1 MPHRLLRKNGRR
13 MLLCIFQEGRVSTVK
28 NTLFQKLTG
37 TAVSL
42 SLLLSSA
49 DFLPRTAASD
59 TVYTALTVCDGIGT
73 ASLSAGG
80 VGLSVTCPADAGLP
94 DGTLL
99 SFEEIGSDSARYSSY
114 FAQSDAAVSGDLTY
128 ARFFDISFLYE
139 GAVIEPAAP
148 VSVGLTYDRPEL
160 DAPTDQIQTDVI
172 HFAAG
177 QPVLMDAALEQ
188 DVPQTDG
195 VSDRMTFETDSFSAY
210 GILFYHSDDH
220 QIGSRLDGMSF
231 ALANWNQPVT
241 ATGRQT
247 NVPALMGA
255 YKQNSRLASRAVT
268 VYPASQIDAGTDS
281 FTHYIISDTDVT
293 EWTFTWISDNNYYI
307 TAQVDGV
314 TKYLTLYSYNVTVNG
329 SSGGRVELLDAPD
342 PDGYSVITVQN
353 NGTGNNADKL
363 RLVNKNLW
371 ALNLKGQNISNGYQ
385 TYLNTNNSQWTEWFV
400 PAILTDASVHTD
412 QPVNI
417 VTHTADKVSVS
428 DTERL
433 TDGTNVVIYSKV
445 WDNDAREYVNYAIDG
460 SGKLVRVWE
469 SGGVIQWKDKETTG
483 LYWQFIQHGD
493 SGYYDFYNPV
503 TGMYLAPQNGQILS
517 NSTIGVTLN
526 GRENGEYTSTLEA
539 WDNNVWSWYG
549 FRYTNGLTVQPVP
562 DTQSAQ
568 MCFAVQRPEGE
579 FLPVGTVD
587 SKAAGITIKMYDYPS
602 DAVQNSILIN
612 KQYVEGGGAITGLV
626 ENQIGGD
633 GFPVA
638 TQGSHKS
645 LAPLFTD
652 GAVGAEREVNH
663 LFIKSTYDE
672 TGYFEYSCF
681 DTSAFLMKQDGSG
694 GSPSEEGYDGVYDFT
709 VRQELVSP
717 GNNNQY
723 SSKRGNFLPYNGP
736 QAGENGSSART
747 NLYLPN
753 NQSIPDENPRKGEHL
768 YTKTYNT
775 VDHYFGMSIDAQFM
789 IPENGCDDNG
799 NPLIFEFTGDDDF
812 WLFVDDVLVLD
823 LGGIHNALNGKI
835 DFSTGEVLTYKGHND
850 GGYNRVKLVDCFRAA
865 GVFPD
870 GTPWDESLVASY
882 FKNDGSFESDEGIF
896 KDYSSHSMKIYYMER
911 GAGASNLKLRFN
923 LATVPERSIFLEK
936 KLTGTQTTDYSNT
949 RYAYQLYYRM
959 AGSTEF
965 TLYENPA
972 DEASKAHYE
981 KQNGLVPYDA
991 EAVINGT
998 EYQNVFYLR
1007 AGEKAEFTMP
1017 GRETEYYFKE
1027 IGVLN
1032 QEYDYVNINGERAY
1046 DSDFHT
1052 TGEKA
1057 YAEVASD
1064 ADTVLGRKRVIYENH
1079 IDPDYL
1085 KKLIVTKRLVTLVS
1099 GSETDVDNDRTGF
1112 EFQVYFLD
1120 EAGEPVPYRKGEYYV
1135 TDADGFYYTYVNG
1148 KLSKYGKE
1156 KTVCGVSGNNGSIAG
1171 IPDGLSVVIENLLPT
1186 TEFMIEE
1193 QDDKIP
1199 AGYER
1204 LRYERDGGTYHLIAG
1219 KDINYGIIRENTNAH
1234 MNVVNQKGFG
1244 ITVDKDWGDRDYTEA
1259 HDPIYIALFAQSPD
1273 GPVYVPDT
1281 FRELVS
1287 PNTSVYYFSDAEE
1300 ANRFS
1305 AMEVRPDSI
1314 QPADWG
1320 GSTDAVTD
1328 CAPYAAG
1335 DTVSLSAV
1343 TTNGETHEFAY
1354 QVGYEQGEIGGT
1366 GMNTR
1371 RDTITNARNH
1381 LQIVKQSAEGAP
1393 LSGAVFRLTDIT
1405 GGGEVLLGSFTS
1417 DAGGLVTN
1425 AYFTAEH
1432 SYRLTELSAPDG
1444 FHPLTESITVNV
1456 DADGQIHVQ
1465 YAGDADDIVFAANES
1480 GGVLTVKNRPG
1491 RLNLRKTDTAGNPLR
1506 GAVFRLWR
1514 YDVSEGRRFALADA
1528 DALISDENGIFC
1540 HRALTSGYY
1549 LIEEV
1554 TPPSGYAMPGY
1565 DVVMHIR
1572 LADNAVDQL
1581 YTVEYDSETGTYQ
1594 RGADRLG
1601 EWASEADGSTTVS
1614 LPNSPVTANLI
1625 IRKTIDGIDATKGY
1639 PAFLFRAVQRKDGDG
1654 NTVSDGPEFIR
1665 MITFDA
1671 SDTAPDKEVQISG
1684 LPVGTYLVEELGTR
1698 WYTPAGVTVSGDDS
1712 AVIGSPSAAS
1722 VTMRSPEPVTVSFR
1736 NEMQP
1741 DSGSGYT
1748 AYAENRI
1755 RYAGGSGE

>member
-1 MPHRLLRKNGRR
+1 M
-13 MLLCIFQEGRVSTVK
+13 
-28 NTLFQKLTG
+28 
-37 TAVSL
+37 
-42 SLLLSSA
+42 LLSSA
-49 DFLPRTAASD
+49 DFLPHTAAAD
-59 TVYTALTVCDGIGT
+59 TAFTTVTSCGNGRY
-73 ASLSAGG
+73 AGSLSADG
-80 VGLSVTCPADAGLP
+80 VQLSVSFTEEAGIP
-94 DGTLL
+94 EGTMLAL
-99 SFEEIGSDSARYSSY
+99 SEVAEYSARYSSY
-114 FAQSDAAVSGDLTY
+114 FAQSDAALRGCELTY
-128 ARFFDISFLYE
+128 ARFFDISFRYA
-139 GAVIEPAAP
+139 GRAIEPDAP
-148 VSVGLTYDRPEL
+148 VSVEITYDRPMLNEP
-160 DAPTDQIQTDVI
+160 DGAIQTDVI

-177 QPVLMDAALEQ
+177 QPVLMGAELEQ
-188 DVPQTDG
+188 NVPRTRTL
-195 VSDRMTFETDSFSAY
+195 SDRMSFETDSFSAY
-210 GILFYHSDDH
+210 GILFYHNDDH
-220 QIGSRLDGMSF
+220 QIGNELDGMSF

-247 NVPALMGA
+247 NVPALMGT
-255 YKQNSRLASRAVT
+255 YKQNSRLASKAVT

-293 EWTFTWISDNNYYI
+293 EWTFTWISGNDYYI

-314 TKYLTLYSYNVTVNG
+314 TKYLSLYSYKVTVNG
-329 SSGGRVELLDAPD
+329 SEGGKVELLDAPD

-363 RLVNKNLW
+363 RLVNRDFW
-371 ALNLKGQNISNGYQ
+371 ALNLKGKNISNGYQ
-385 TYLNTNNSQWTEWFV
+385 TYGPNQTSGEYSEWFV
-400 PAILTDASVHTD
+400 PAILTDANVHGV
-412 QPVNI
+412 QPENI

-483 LYWQFIQHGD
+483 LYWQFIQYGD
-493 SGYYDFYNPV
+493 TGYYEFYNPV

-526 GRENGEYTSTLEA
+526 GRENGEYSSTIEA
-539 WDNNVWSWYG
+539 WDNSVWSWYG
-549 FRYTNGLTVQPVP
+549 FRYTKGLSIQPVP

-568 MCFAVQRPEGE
+568 MCFAVRRPEGE
-579 FLPVGTVD
+579 FLPVETVD
-587 SKAAGITIKMYDYPS
+587 SKAAGITIRMYDYPS
-602 DAVQNSILIN
+602 DRSQNSILVN

-626 ENQIGGD
+626 ENQLGED

-638 TQGSHKS
+638 TLGSHQS

-652 GAVGAEREVNH
+652 GAVGDECEVNH

-672 TGYFEYSCF
+672 TGYYEYSCF
-681 DTSAFLMKQDGSG
+681 DTSAFLMNADGSG
-694 GSPSEEGYDGVYDFT
+694 ASPSQEGYDGVYDFT

-789 IPENGCDDNG
+789 IPEHGCDDNG

-823 LGGIHNALNGKI
+823 LGGIHNALNGRI

-870 GTPWDESLVASY
+870 GTPWDESLVSSY
-882 FKNDGSFESDEGIF
+882 FKNDGSFESDQGIF
-896 KDYSSHSMKIYYMER
+896 RDYSSHSMKIFYMER

-923 LATVPERSIFLEK
+923 LATVPERSVFLEK

-959 AGSTEF
+959 ADSTEF

-972 DEASKAHYE
+972 DEASKAHFE
-981 KQNGLVPYDA
+981 KQNALVPYDS

-998 EYQNVFYLR
+998 AYQNVFYLR

-1017 GRETEYYFKE
+1017 GRETEYYVKE

-1032 QEYDYVNINGERAY
+1032 QEYDYVNINGDRAY
-1046 DSDFHT
+1046 DSDFKT
-1052 TGEKA
+1052 SGERQ
-1057 YAEVASD
+1057 YTEVTSET
-1064 ADTVLGRKRVIYENH
+1064 DTVSGRKRVIYENH

-1085 KKLIVTKRLVTLVS
+1085 KKLKITKRVVALNGDT
-1099 GSETDVDNDRTGF
+1099 EIDVDDDKTGF

-1120 EAGEPVPYRKGEYYV
+1120 DDGNPVPYRKGEYCV
-1135 TDADGFYYTYVNG
+1135 VDEDGFYYTYVNG
-1148 KLSKYGKE
+1148 RLSKYGRE
-1156 KTVCGVSGNNGSIAG
+1156 KVICGVSGNNGSIAG

-1186 TEFMIEE
+1186 TSFCVEE
-1193 QDDKIP
+1193 QDGKIP

-1204 LRYERDGGTYHLIAG
+1204 LRYERDGGTYNLISG
-1219 KDINYGIIRENTNAH
+1219 KDVSYGIIRENTNAH
-1234 MNVVNQKGFG
+1234 MTVVNQKGFG
-1244 ITVDKDWGDRDYTEA
+1244 ITVDKDWGDREYTA
-1259 HDPIYIALFAQSPD
+1259 SHDTIYIALFRPAAGGGYS
-1273 GPVYVPDT
+1273 YVPGT

-1287 PNTSVYYFSDAEE
+1287 PNTSVYYFNDAEE
-1300 ANRFS
+1300 ASSFT
-1305 AMEVRPDSI
+1305 AMEVWPESI
-1314 QPADWG
+1314 APAGWG
-1320 GSTDAVTD
+1320 GDPAAVTD

-1335 DTVSLSAV
+1335 DSVTLHAV
-1343 TTNGETHEFAY
+1343 TNDGTAHEFAY
-1354 QVGYEQGEIGGT
+1354 QVGYEQGEIGGD
-1366 GMNTR
+1366 GHNIR

-1381 LQIVKQSAEGAP
+1381 LQIVKRSTDGTP
-1393 LSGAVFRLTDIT
+1393 LSGAVFQLTDIT
-1405 GGGEVLLGSFTS
+1405 GGTEQTLGSYTS
-1417 DAGGLVTN
+1417 DADGLVTN

-1432 SYRLTELSAPDG
+1432 SYRLTELSAPEG
-1444 FHPLTESITVNV
+1444 YFRLTEDILISL
-1456 DADGQIHVQ
+1456 DADEQFSVQ
-1465 YAGDADDIVFAANES
+1465 YAGDTDDIQFDAGTG
-1480 GGVLTVKNRPG
+1480 GGVLTVRNRAG
-1491 RLNLRKTDTAGNPLR
+1491 RLNLRKTDEAGSPLG
-1506 GAVFRLWR
+1506 GAVFRLYR
-1514 YDVSEGRRFALADA
+1514 YDAAQRKKYAMVGT
-1528 DALISDENGIFC
+1528 DALVSDENGIFS
-1540 HRALTSGYY
+1540 HTALTSGYY

-1554 TPPSGYAMPGY
+1554 TPPAGYAKPDY

-1572 LADNAVDQL
+1572 LSDSAVDQL
-1581 YTVEYDSETGTYQ
+1581 YTVYYDSDTASYRQ
-1594 RGADRLG
+1594 G
-1601 EWASEADGSTTVS
+1601 EDKLSEWVLCEANSTRIS
-1614 LPNSPVTANLI
+1614 LPNTLMSANLV

-1639 PAFLFRAVQRKDGDG
+1639 PAFLFRVTQIKDGKG
-1654 NTVSDGPEFIR
+1654 NAVPDGPEFVR
-1665 MITFDA
+1665 MIPFSA
-1671 SDTAPDKEVQISG
+1671 EDTSPDKEVSLSG
-1684 LPVGTYLVEELGTR
+1684 LPSGTYRVEELSSH
-1698 WYTPAGVTVSGDDS
+1698 WYTPAALTVSGDDH
-1712 AVIGSPSAAS
+1712 AVIISPSAAT
-1722 VTMRSPEPVTVSFR
+1722 VALLSPDPVTVSFR
-1736 NEMQP
+1736 NEMNP
-1741 DSGSGYT
+1741 DSGSGDT

-1755 RYAGGSGE
+1755 RYAGSGGSGG